1 MPLNATQRGYIT
13 DLVAGLANYEDDTKT
28 NFHTETVTVGGTAT
42 IGYIGIPVIWVNGNS
57 QFEVYVAQNI
67 ATAISTGG
75 SPLPDG
81 SVIGL
86 LVGNNF
92 GYGFNKADVD
102 LSAGDVS
109 ATILYRGDATI
120 LNEGIV
126 WGAAAAPA
134 QAAFLAQLEA
144 QRITTIAAGE
154 AVTPAHV

>member
-1 MPLNATQRGYIT
+1 MPVNATQRAYIT
-13 DLVAGLANYEDDTKT
+13 DLVAGLSNYEDDTKS

-42 IGYIGIPVIWVNGNS
+42 IGCIGVPVIWVDANS

-67 ATAISTGG
+67 ATTISTGG

-102 LSAGDVS
+102 LSAGD
-109 ATILYRGDATI
+109 AEMTILYRGDATV

-154 AVTPAHV
+154 AVTPSHV